1 MARSKR
7 TTRTAG
13 SSDAAPSARVTS
25 NDNNNNRGASNANN
39 SNAAA
44 LGRKKK
50 KQQTLQDWTGGPTK
64 SKSAEGGQKRWHN
77 NNATAYY
84 PPTSSTTG
92 YHTAPPQSQ
101 YPSTATAAATTKAS
115 TVATKASTTT
125 AAAAAVNKVKHVKV
139 APPGYNMGN
148 AAKKVKGGDLVAGGS
163 SSNTI
168 NGGEAV
174 GKSTAMAVNTY
185 TASSNTTVINAAN
198 NSSVN
203 SSGTLKTPTKPP
215 SNSTPTNNE
224 QQQMVKAPNK
234 NGAGRESVVD
244 RVERE
249 RGAVSATANDGLSN
263 DGGLMSAN
271 DGGLSA
277 YHDIMER
284 KLKETTDMTH
294 PTTTTRKENVE
305 NDTLPSTST
314 TNNYGS
320 NNPSSSII
328 NMSTT
333 FPTSK
338 KRMSKRHTKPKSYL
352 EPPQPP
358 MSSGR
363 KQPHRGTKS
372 SEGGVSYTS
381 TSSTTIF
388 SPVKMGALEVEVEE
402 EPETG
407 VGRGNKWGKKEDETL
422 RTAVK
427 KHGAKNWRK
436 ISTHLITHGF
446 QRTETQ
452 CLHRWNKVLKPTLV
466 KGPWTAAE
474 DATVERLVAE
484 LGAKKWSVIAQHLP
498 GRIGKQC
505 RERWHNHL
513 NPNISKE
520 AWSAEEDRMILEYH
534 QNIGNR
540 WAEIAKLLPG
550 RTDNAIKNHWN
561 SSMKRKIEKYLST
574 SGKKLKRE
582 DGRYDF
588 QGDMDGV
595 LSAVRENENN
605 RPSSRKSASSSSTSS
620 TSNKKSTSRRA
631 KMVAETT
638 GSLKNSTETPR
649 LNQGVTSL
657 KSTKLTATFDESLF
671 NDRSSTQTN
680 SVSKALFGKTPSRK
694 SEDVDFNPSNIFSS
708 PRSALKNSKV
718 NTSDKR
724 DLRTTF
730 TTGRA
735 SILGTPQVSKRVDLS
750 SINTPDVNFESI
762 QGFTPLSM
770 AKTKVESGQFDEILD
785 ANELFSPS
793 ELFADVGNTFVDGLK
808 TPKTP
813 HASSNPRMCIANV
826 RFGATP
832 KAADMKQRHVAISP
846 IGSLQSVQQNKK
858 KRRSLF
864 DTIHQSEKKARKDG
878 ASTPGLGMVTP
889 SFSISSS
896 TTVTTYPLTVC
907 SSAASSRTT
916 MTLEELSKIKP
927 IPINSTLQKD
937 GSSLN
942 HPTHQKPD
950 CSGMEP
956 KHITHHDVQ
965 LENLSPMT
973 TIPKRVDGHDS
984 TEKFWT
990 SAGNLDHLTP
1000 FRSDGVTTTTPL
1012 NSNFL
1017 QTLLEDNGS
1026 VSKSLSL

>member
-1 MARSKR
+1 MTHHCSTL
-7 TTRTAG
+7 TTA
-13 SSDAAPSARVTS
+13 
-25 NDNNNNRGASNANN
+25 
-39 SNAAA
+39 
-44 LGRKKK
+44 
-50 KQQTLQDWTGGPTK
+50 
-64 SKSAEGGQKRWHN
+64 
-77 NNATAYY
+77 AYY
-84 PPTSSTTG
+84 PPTSSTTA
-92 YHTAPPQSQ
+92 YHTAPPKSQ
-101 YPSTATAAATTKAS
+101 YPSTT
-115 TVATKASTTT
+115 TTT
-125 AAAAAVNKVKHVKV
+125 AAAPTKSSTAAAANNKTTTTAAVAAAANKVKHVKV

-163 SSNTI
+163 SSNSM
-168 NGGEAV
+168 NGGEAG
-174 GKSTAMAVNTY
+174 GKSTAMAVSNY
-185 TASSNTTVINAAN
+185 TASNNTTVNNAT
-198 NSSVN
+198 NSSAN
-203 SSGTLKTPTKPP
+203 SGTLKTPTKPQT
-215 SNSTPTNNE
+215 NSAPTNNE
-224 QQQMVKAPNK
+224 QQRMVKAPNK
-234 NGAGRESVVD
+234 NGSGRESVVD

-249 RGAVSATANDGLSN
+249 RGAANDGGGLSA
-263 DGGLMSAN
+263 GSGLMSN

-277 YHDIMER
+277 YNDIMER

-294 PTTTTRKENVE
+294 PTTTRKENVE

-314 TNNYGS
+314 NNNYGS
-320 NNPSSSII
+320 NNNPSSSII

-333 FPTSK
+333 FPTSSKK

-352 EPPQPP
+352 EPPPPQPP

-381 TSSTTIF
+381 TSSTATIF

-436 ISTHLITHGF
+436 ISTHLTTHGF

-605 RPSSRKSASSSSTSS
+605 RPSSRKASSSSTSS

-864 DTIHQSEKKARKDG
+864 DTIHQSEKKARKEG

-942 HPTHQKPD
+942 HPTHQQPD

-1000 FRSDGVTTTTPL
+1000 FRSDGVTSTTPL
-1012 NSNFL
+1012 NSEYE
-1017 QTLLEDNGS
+1017 Q
-1026 VSKSLSL
+1026 